1 MPFPGD
7 LADHGEGEGAFALED
22 FGGAGGAD
30 ETAAGPSRLG
40 ARAARRERRP
50 GRAQSQSGEDR
61 SHCSCPGGGGPVPIV
76 RECADLT
83 QSA

>member
-30 ETAAGPSRLG
+30 DPEAGGSRVK
-40 ARAARRERRP
+40 P
-50 GRAQSQSGEDR
+50 GMTRVEAVG
-61 SHCSCPGGGGPVPIV
+61 HYP
-76 RECADLT
+76 
-83 QSA
+83 